1 MQLTRPLQGY
11 LFLTNIPDTNTF
23 LIAVEHY
30 ESDQKIAGCGALST
44 QVGLSFFPSI
54 VSSAGIAVMRTQIHA
69 CIAQLADEQTPCIDA
84 SLYAFLFF
92 CFCDS
97 AQMRISL

>member
-44 QVGLSFFPSI
+44 QVGLSFFTSL
-54 VSSAGIAVMRTQIHA
+54 VSSAGIAVMRTQIQA